1 MPKQEMFAF
10 EFRNLLNMP
19 ILAVGA
25 AFPFLAGKLRQAPP
39 WMQAVGL
46 EWLFPSAF
54 RAEAFGGAGNGVFE
68 SGLFISPCAAGS
80 ASISIRDRRPAT
92 R

>member
-1 MPKQEMFAF
+1 MPEAGMFAF

-25 AFPFLAGKLRQAPP
+25 AFSFPGGEAAASSSVDAGRRTGMA
-39 WMQAVGL
+39 
-46 EWLFPSAF
+46 FPSAF
-54 RAEAFGGAGNGVFE
+54 RAEAFVAPVVYLNPAY
-68 SGLFISPCAAGS
+68 LFLLALQGS